1 MVAQFKA
8 ATIPETKCTKSV
20 GPTPNYPYVYQ
31 TSNDILITNVLG
43 ILTEMDLVVWAGN
56 PGSMFWKYS
65 TPGNSYFDI
74 LDLPVNITEA
84 DVALIQRNNIW
95 FALIAYLNGTT
106 PMLLVEQFNPGN
118 QTWTQVSNTAL
129 GNGTAC
135 QTGIHIDSDQQEHFF
150 IVFDQI
156 NAQGQQKIFGAA
168 GTFWNNSITLCM
180 TNYEFPIFNDPTGT
194 YTIDP
199 PYYTPDVA
207 IMDVPTIAGQQF
219 SNPGKVKITFM
230 APTIGNPNSIS
241 QICVSND
248 LVFSQYQNCAFT
260 GPSVNLEYLKLATG
274 SNVFSH
280 PRIARNR
287 RNLSISNVQEGYTV
301 VWVGQDLQ
309 DFNIYG
315 HTVFYDYVTQPGPWP
330 KILKT
335 DNTYTDGSC
344 YFHGSISDVLPDIST
359 YQKSQ
364 PVVSYERKS
373 GLVNPNSGQIMCI
386 GFNYS
391 DPNTN
396 NWKSACFYA
405 DNSDGRP
412 VKTTF
417 FNNYEYY
424 TIQQN
429 ISGNNFGISITG
441 ELSESFIYSWMKQ
454 PTQPTGEAY
463 YKVVTS
469 GADLRMIGSNNNY
482 TEEMKSIVIA
492 DDNFLPIELNSV
504 TKIITWIGAQ
514 GEIYAANCGAEI
526 LDNKIPKGLSF
537 IYYLNKNG
545 QSERVKILKL

>member
-1 MVAQFKA
+1 
-8 ATIPETKCTKSV
+8 
-20 GPTPNYPYVYQ
+20 
-31 TSNDILITNVLG
+31 
-43 ILTEMDLVVWAGN
+43 
-56 PGSMFWKYS
+56 MFWKYS

-168 GTFWNNSITLCM
+168 GTFWNSTIQLCM
-180 TNYEFPIFNDPTGT
+180 TNYEFPLFKDPTGT
-194 YTIDP
+194 FNIDP

-207 IMDVPTIAGQQF
+207 IMDMPTVPAQEY

-287 RNLSISNVQEGYTV
+287 RNLTISNVQEGYTV

-330 KILKT
+330 KKLTT

-344 YFHGSISDVLPDIST
+344 QFHNDPNFLIDIST
-359 YQKSQ
+359 YQKKE

-386 GFNYS
+386 GFDYV
-391 DPNTN
+391 DNTN
-396 NWKSACFYA
+396 NEYKSACFYA
-405 DNSDGRP
+405 DNSDGKP
-412 VKTTF
+412 VMTTLA
-417 FNNYEYY
+417 NNHLYY

-429 ISGNNFGISITG
+429 TTGSNAGIAITG
-441 ELSESFIYSWMKQ
+441 ELSESFIYSWSKQ
-454 PTQPTGEAY
+454 TPGPTGEVY
-463 YKVVTS
+463 YKVVSS
-469 GADLRMIGSNNNY
+469 GADLRMLGSNNNY
-482 TEEMKSIVIA
+482 TEELKSIVIA
-492 DDNFLPIELNSV
+492 DDNFLPIELNAIS
-504 TKIITWIGAQ
+504 KIITWTGTR
-514 GEIYAANCGAEI
+514 GEVFATNCSAGI
-526 LDNKIPKGLSF
+526 LNREIPKGLSF
-537 IYYLNKNG
+537 ISYLNKNG
-545 QSERVKILKL
+545 QSERLKILKL